1 MAARGNTM
9 ATYDEAMAGFE
20 VSEKEARREVEKHGI
35 DWQEF
40 VEEMGRKDYYDS
52 AEVLAWL
59 GY

>member
-1 MAARGNTM
+1 M

-20 VSEKEARREVEKHGI
+20 VTKEEARREVEKHGI
-35 DWQEF
+35 DWEEF
-40 VEEMGRKDYYDS
+40 VDEMGRIDCYDS

>member
-1 MAARGNTM
+1 M

-20 VSEKEARREVEKHGI
+20 VTEKEARREVEKHGI

-40 VEEMGRKDYYDS
+40 VEEMGRRDCYDS

>member
-1 MAARGNTM
+1 M

-20 VSEKEARREVEKHGI
+20 VSETEARREVEKHGI

-40 VEEMGRKDYYDS
+40 VEEMGRRDCYDS